1 MLRSQYGGVEWGGLI
16 DMWMDLL
23 SLGGPTLPCRSDCQ
37 VLIIYQF
44 DILMLVFVRTP
55 SKFVSLKEDFFG
67 GGGGWRRSGK
77 DIAASRFDNLQRVLP
92 Y

>member
-1 MLRSQYGGVEWGGLI
+1 M

-23 SLGGPTLPCRSDCQ
+23 SHGGPALPCRWDCQ

-55 SKFVSLKEDFFG
+55 SKFVSLQEGFFFG
-67 GGGGWRRSGK
+67 LGGCIGK
-77 DIAASRFDNLQRVLP
+77 DISASRLVNLQRILP